1 MKFDPNKAWPYPVL
15 RPQSF
20 GDDYPY
26 AAFEVEIDVERTRGS
41 TAINVET
48 EFYLS
53 DPDLLGLVEQGEAR
67 YVLLVKAP
75 KTRFRNLVESSSPVV
90 EREFSAGDLSGR
102 VEFAPFLV
110 AKRNVFGFR
119 AGGWHADYSDH
130 AFDIAAGSVLAEDEP
145 REYWIEPA
153 DDDPLIGS
161 IFAVREQDNISDGCW
176 NYDISEDRV
185 WIVMSKKD
193 YARFSNARNRVNK
206 HQDGFYLISGIYLPV
221 LIAVL
226 NELDQATDV
235 YREYSWFSSVE
246 RRLENLECKPLGSG
260 DANRLL
266 DAQKVLDSP
275 FLKMPIIAEASDT

>member
-15 RPQSF
+15 RPRSF
-20 GDDYPY
+20 GDDYPH
-26 AAFEVEIDVERTRGS
+26 AAFEVEIDIERIRGS
-41 TAINVET
+41 TAVAVDT
-48 EFYLS
+48 EFHLS
-53 DPDLLGLVEQGEAR
+53 DPDLLGLVEQGAAH

-75 KTRFRNLVESSSPVV
+75 KTRFRDLVESSVPEV

-102 VEFAPFLV
+102 VEFAPFLIATRDV
-110 AKRNVFGFR
+110 VGFR
-119 AGGWHADYSDH
+119 AGGWHPDFSNH
-130 AFDIAAGSVLAEDEP
+130 AFDIAVGSVLAEDEP
-145 REYWIEPA
+145 REYWIETA

-161 IFAVREQDNISDGCW
+161 IFAVTERDNFPDGRW
-176 NYDISEDRV
+176 DYEIAEDRV

-193 YARFSNARNRVNK
+193 YARFSNARTRVNK
-206 HQDGFYLISGIYLPV
+206 HQDGFYLICGIYLPV

-226 NELDQATDV
+226 NELDQTPDA

-246 RRLENLECKPLGSG
+246 RRLEELECKSLGSG

-275 FLKMPIIAEASDT
+275 FLKMPMIAEASDT

>member
-15 RPQSF
+15 RPRSF
-20 GDDYPY
+20 GDDYPQ
-26 AAFEVEIDVERTRGS
+26 AAFEVEIEVERTRGS
-41 TAINVET
+41 TAVAIDS

-53 DPDLLGLVEQGEAR
+53 DPDLLGLVKQGMAH

-75 KTRFRNLVESSSPVV
+75 KTRFRNLVESRVREV
-90 EREFSAGDLSGR
+90 RQEFSAGDLSGR
-102 VEFAPFLV
+102 VEIAPFLIAAQDV
-110 AKRNVFGFR
+110 VGFR
-119 AGGWHADYSDH
+119 ARGWHRDFSNH
-130 AFDIAAGSVLAEDEP
+130 AFDIKAGSILAEDEP
-145 REYWIEPA
+145 REYWIETA

-161 IFAVREQDNISDGCW
+161 IFAVRERGNCPDGFW
-176 NYDISEDRV
+176 DYEIAEERI
-185 WIVMSKKD
+185 WIVMSKRD
-193 YARFSNARNRVNK
+193 YIRFSNTRARVTG

-226 NELDQATDV
+226 NDLDQAMDE
-235 YREYSWFSSVE
+235 YREYNWFSSLE
-246 RRLENLECKPLGSG
+246 RRLEGLECKPIGSR